1 MSNTADHE
9 SGKIRVADITLA
21 QLSRGLYRSNA
32 TVFKE
37 LINNAYDVDETEVR
51 VNTNFPTFDYI
62 SIVDNGT
69 GMPLES
75 FKKHFADDGI
85 GSSSKKRGNTNE
97 TEIYKRPIIG
107 RLGIGMMAIGQLCHS
122 FEIESHY
129 EDEKGRQLAFK
140 GEIVLTNENIPD
152 LVSEITK
159 PKSKGKE
166 IDVGEWSYEKIDFEP
181 SKKGFRIYSNDVR
194 GTFRREMRESY
205 DTLEEFKN
213 VPFSL
218 KNIIKIL
225 YNSRSVGYSAET
237 KPSAVS
243 KR

>member
-1 MSNTADHE
+1 MSTVTDHE

-37 LINNAYDVDETEVR
+37 LINNAYDADATKVR
-51 VNTNFPTFDYI
+51 VNTNFPAFDYI
-62 SIVDNGT
+62 SIVDNGI

-85 GSSSKKRGNTNE
+85 GSSFKRRGNSNE
-97 TEIYKRPIIG
+97 TEIFNRPVIG

-129 EDEKGRQLAFK
+129 IDVEGNKLAFT

-166 IDVGEWSYEKIDFEP
+166 IDVGE
-181 SKKGFRIYSNDVR
+181 
-194 GTFRREMRESY
+194 
-205 DTLEEFKN
+205 
-213 VPFSL
+213 
-218 KNIIKIL
+218 
-225 YNSRSVGYSAET
+225 
-237 KPSAVS
+237 
-243 KR
+243 